1 MDSLIY
7 NREAP
12 VPLNYEDLNRI
23 ESWTQMLSDYLNA
36 YNYSVIV
43 KTRQWVQTDIP
54 WQDEIDR
61 IRQNIEKLYKAFHY
75 LPEWKQITYTNSFD
89 YHQVNVLEWDL
100 QTIYTWLNR
109 MVSIFWYSA
118 EFSCNEGGI
127 A

>member
-7 NREAP
+7 NRESP
-12 VPLNYEDLNRI
+12 VPLNFEDLNRI

-36 YNYSVIV
+36 YDYSVIV
-43 KTRQWVQTDIP
+43 HTRQWSQSDIP

-61 IRQNIEKLYKAFHY
+61 IRRNVEKLYNTFHY

-89 YHQVNVLEWDL
+89 YHQVNALEWDL
-100 QTIYTWLNR
+100 NTIYTWLER
-109 MVSIFWYSA
+109 MVSILWHSN
-118 EFSCNEGGI
+118 EFNAGEGGI

>member
-7 NREAP
+7 NRESP
-12 VPLNYEDLNRI
+12 VPLNFEELNRI

-36 YNYSVIV
+36 YDYSVIV
-43 KTRQWVQTDIP
+43 HTRQWSQSDIP

-61 IRQNIEKLYKAFHY
+61 IRRNVEKLYNTFHY

-89 YHQVNVLEWDL
+89 YHQVNALEWDL
-100 QTIYTWLNR
+100 NTIYTWLER
-109 MVSIFWYSA
+109 MVSVFWHA
-118 EFSCNEGGI
+118 DEFNAGEGGI

>member
-7 NREAP
+7 NRESP
-12 VPLNYEDLNRI
+12 VPLNFEDLNRI

-36 YNYSVIV
+36 YDYSVIV
-43 KTRQWVQTDIP
+43 HTRQWSQSDIP

-61 IRQNIEKLYKAFHY
+61 IRRNVEKLYNTFHY

-89 YHQVNVLEWDL
+89 YHQVNALEWDL
-100 QTIYTWLNR
+100 NTIYTWLER
-109 MVSIFWYSA
+109 MVSIFWHSN
-118 EFSCNEGGI
+118 EFNAGEGGI

>member
-7 NREAP
+7 NRESP
-12 VPLNYEDLNRI
+12 VPLNFEDHNRI

-36 YNYSVIV
+36 YDYSVIV
-43 KTRQWVQTDIP
+43 HTRQWSQSDIP

-61 IRQNIEKLYKAFHY
+61 IRRNVEKLYNTFHY

-89 YHQVNVLEWDL
+89 YHQVNALEWDL
-100 QTIYTWLNR
+100 NTIYTWLER
-109 MVSIFWYSA
+109 MVSIFWHSN
-118 EFSCNEGGI
+118 EFNAGEGGI

>member
-23 ESWTQMLSDYLNA
+23 EGWTQALSDYLNA
-36 YNYSVIV
+36 YDYTVIV
-43 KTRQWVQTDIP
+43 HTRRWSQSDIP

-61 IRQNIEKLYKAFHY
+61 IRRNVEKLYNAYHY

-89 YHQVNVLEWDL
+89 YHQVNALEWDL
-100 QTIYTWLNR
+100 NTIYTWLER
-109 MVSIFWYSA
+109 MVSIFWHSD
-118 EFSCNEGGI
+118 EFSAGEGGI